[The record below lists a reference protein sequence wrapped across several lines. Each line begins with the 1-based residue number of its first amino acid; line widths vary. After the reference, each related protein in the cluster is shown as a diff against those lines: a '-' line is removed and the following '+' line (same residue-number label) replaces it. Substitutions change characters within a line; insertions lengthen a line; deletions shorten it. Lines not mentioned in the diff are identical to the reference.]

1 MAKSKRQKQRIK
13 EQAVNRPETTA
24 TATRR
29 PAPSRQSITVA
40 AQQAQRRKEM
50 MKWLGT
56 GLLLVAFALIAVIAI
71 TSRGGNGSTGSNG
84 DVATVLA
91 VSNPIPDNI
100 QMNGNVLGDP
110 NAPVTVVEYGDYQCP
125 FCKKFAI
132 EDYPKLIQD
141 YVSQGKVKLE
151 FRQFPVIG
159 SSASGYDQ
167 QGESFHAAEAAL
179 CAQDQGKFWQMHDL
193 LYENS
198 VGEFK
203 GSFTIDRLKRIAA
216 MIPDMDQ
223 NAFGSCLANGTHTQ
237 DILTQASQAT
247 AAGIN
252 STPSFIVGDQ
262 KVAGADYNRLKGVI
276 DDKLAGK

>member
-1 MAKSKRQKQRIK
+1 
-13 EQAVNRPETTA
+13 
-24 TATRR
+24 
-29 PAPSRQSITVA
+29 
-40 AQQAQRRKEM
+40 
-50 MKWLGT
+50 
-56 GLLLVAFALIAVIAI
+56 
-71 TSRGGNGSTGSNG
+71 
-84 DVATVLA
+84 
-91 VSNPIPDNI
+91 
-100 QMNGNVLGDP
+100 
-110 NAPVTVVEYGDYQCP
+110 VVEYGDYQCP

-141 YVSQGKVKLE
+141 YISQGKVKLE

-159 SSASGYDQ
+159 SSANGYDQ

-203 GSFTIDRLKRIAA
+203 GSFTLDRLKRIAA

-223 NAFGSCLANGTHTQ
+223 TAFNSCLANGTHTQ

-247 AAGIN
+247 AAGVN
-252 STPSFIVGDQ
+252 STPSFVVGDQ